1 MIDLSHLGLNDEQ
14 LPEMSHEFEIDLNT
28 IVTANR
34 AFALEGMQR
43 ELNETLARV
52 SDREETLYVERLYD
66 DLRRAANSLA
76 VVGLVTRFQHW
87 ITKFVRRL
95 PSTPKEYR
103 QQKLNAELQTLNK
116 DLGNPPIP
124 DKFFTDLE
132 EFRDSVIH
140 ADSQAEW
147 VYETKIKKQKSVV
160 SQYRN
165 VYGEVEISDEQL
177 ADAVAKAI
185 EQIKWYEGKL
195 HALRSRTH
203 C

>member
-1 MIDLSHLGLNDEQ
+1 MIDLSHLRLNDEE

-43 ELNETLARV
+43 ELNENLARA
-52 SDREETLYVERLYD
+52 SDREDILYVERLYD

-76 VVGLVTRFQHW
+76 VVALVTRFKHW

-95 PSTPKEYR
+95 PSTPKDYR
-103 QQKLNAELQTLNK
+103 QQELHAELQTLSK
-116 DLGNPPIP
+116 ALGSPRIP
-124 DKFFTDLE
+124 DKFFTDME
-132 EFRDSVIH
+132 EFRNSVIH
-140 ADSQAEW
+140 ADSRAEW
-147 VYETKIKKQKSVV
+147 THGKKKKSVV

-165 VYGEVEISDEQL
+165 AYGEVEISDEQL
-177 ADAVAKAI
+177 ADAVARAI
-185 EQIKWYEGKL
+185 EQIKWYEGRL
-195 HALRSRTH
+195 NDIPSQAH